1 MEKEMLMIL
10 QHDFLVEQKKFWG
23 NNKFKLHKNTVQDFS
38 IINMIFGRTHHL
50 LSKPGQTS
58 FYMEQ
63 ETFYSLLIYFAY
75 FQPRISKGFCPES
88 LEKYNN

>member
-1 MEKEMLMIL
+1 MGYFSKFFMEKEMLMIL

-63 ETFYSLLIYFAY
+63 ETLILY
-75 FQPRISKGFCPES
+75 
-88 LEKYNN
+88 